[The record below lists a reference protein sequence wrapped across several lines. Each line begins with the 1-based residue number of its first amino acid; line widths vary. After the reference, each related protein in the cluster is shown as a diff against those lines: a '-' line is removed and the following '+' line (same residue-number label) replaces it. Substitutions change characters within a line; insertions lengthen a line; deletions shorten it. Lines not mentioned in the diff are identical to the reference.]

1 MGFRQE
7 TALDIMAE
15 MCRQAGYANSTELN
29 NALNECLKIMITTSD
44 DFKAGRAD
52 AYELIS
58 KMRMYKLTS
67 DKIFRG
73 VP

>member
-7 TALDIMAE
+7 VAVTIMADI
-15 MCRQAGYANSTELN
+15 CRESGYPDSTAYN
-29 NALNECLKIMITTSD
+29 AALNECLRIMIATSD

-52 AYELIS
+52 AYELCS
-58 KMRMYKLTS
+58 KLRMYKLVA
-67 DKIFRG
+67 DRLFRG

>member
-1 MGFRQE
+1 MGFRQDVGVE
-7 TALDIMAE
+7 IMAE
-15 MCRQAGYANSTELN
+15 ICRQAGFANSAEMN
-29 NALNECLKIMITTSD
+29 QALNDLLKILIATSD

-58 KMRMYKLTS
+58 KMRMFKLTA